1 MEKRKESTG
10 RLQLMVWPSSER
22 VQIAALWGKH
32 AIQVER
38 QDDVLGGSLE
48 VVADGV
54 LVARVQVVEL
64 RGLFGRRGR
73 GVVGRR
79 LSGRL
84 GAGGG
89 LLLGPGGGSRGL
101 GGNRR
106 WHGGGYVVGGV
117 LVGIV
122 GIVGVVGDA
131 GRGIV
136 RIFVYAGVG

>member
-1 MEKRKESTG
+1 MVHGEEEGVDGTAPPDGVAVLGESA
-10 RLQLMVWPSSER
+10 L
-22 VQIAALWGKH
+22 IAALRGKH

-101 GGNRR
+101 GG
-106 WHGGGYVVGGV
+106 
-117 LVGIV
+117 
-122 GIVGVVGDA
+122 
-131 GRGIV
+131 
-136 RIFVYAGVG
+136 GVG

>member
-1 MEKRKESTG
+1 
-10 RLQLMVWPSSER
+10 LCAL
-22 VQIAALWGKH
+22 IAALRGKH

-54 LVARVQVVEL
+54 LVAQVQVVEL
-64 RGLFGRRGR
+64 CGLIGRRGR

-89 LLLGPGGGSRGL
+89 LLLGPGGSRGL
-101 GGNRR
+101 GG
-106 WHGGGYVVGGV
+106 
-117 LVGIV
+117 
-122 GIVGVVGDA
+122 
-131 GRGIV
+131 
-136 RIFVYAGVG
+136 GVG